1 MATSSSK
8 WDFDID
14 THLNRFVPRNH
25 IYRLP
30 TPISWF
36 LGYRRKPREKIGSI
50 LVWWWAFVGAFSGLL
65 VVEAVFQTKAL
76 KAEGTPMVIASFVSC
91 SLYLVPSTWEAFTS
105 KMNMD

>member
-1 MATSSSK
+1 M
-8 WDFDID
+8 
-14 THLNRFVPRNH
+14 
-25 IYRLP
+25 
-30 TPISWF
+30 
-36 LGYRRKPREKIGSI
+36 
-50 LVWWWAFVGAFSGLL
+50 GAFSGLL